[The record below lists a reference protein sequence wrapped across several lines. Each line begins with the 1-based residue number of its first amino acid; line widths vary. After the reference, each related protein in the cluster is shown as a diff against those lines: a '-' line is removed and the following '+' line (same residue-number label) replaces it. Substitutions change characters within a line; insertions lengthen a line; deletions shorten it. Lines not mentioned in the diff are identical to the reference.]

1 LVHKNI
7 GVIMAERLENGN
19 IIIPVRAETG
29 GVIGDY
35 WKEITPEHKDYLSW
49 DKYLSLLDG
58 NAEGE

>member
-1 LVHKNI
+1 
-7 GVIMAERLENGN
+7 MAERLENGN